1 MTTPRPSLGRVY
13 VLNASGIWQ
22 AFLIDPAAPHGRGT
36 GTRIRVRGAPRP
48 VTVDSRLIF
57 TDRAPAVELR
67 TKAMALARTPAWC
80 HRTIPQIAIHLLT
93 GGRAP

>member
-1 MTTPRPSLGRVY
+1 MSPPRSSLGQVS

-22 AFLIDPAAPHGRGT
+22 AFLIDPEAPHGRGT
-36 GTRIRVRGAPRP
+36 GTQIRVRGAPRP

-67 TKAMALARTPAWC
+67 SKAMALARTPAWC
-80 HRTIPQIAIHLLT
+80 HRTIPHIAIHLLN